1 MTIPRGFGSFD
12 PTITTKFGP
21 TGTEEID
28 ALNRGVQLGMQ
39 QGQQVAKTAMMIR
52 REKADMEARRQLEET
67 RAATRYKQ
75 YKEQEQGLI
84 FPPTKNIDGINAARA
99 EVSTML
105 TDKANKLFEAKEAG
119 EITAKD
125 YRKGMSLLFQQIPMY
140 KAAEETIRVNAE
152 KYLEG
157 QAAGTL
163 SNTNDPKVES
173 WWAAVADGSAKLQYK
188 TTEAGEI
195 VITGEWDDPN
205 DDIKGKVQVPLSE
218 IERMSVVRYQPKEEV
233 STFKKANTDSMLTAK
248 IQNSIA
254 NGTSKADLLKGLQDP
269 TGSPLKID
277 PNNPAE
283 YNNMREQFGNNFD
296 EYMEG
301 LGEGDDVQQVA
312 QYIMDGGKGNY
323 LSSQNVLQ
331 GVIDKIDDPALK
343 AKFEEMNTEGDL
355 KELIRLNKLEEVK
368 KGLKDQYIDSSINQ
382 YNFDLTEKIKE
393 LNNVAQKEKY
403 DELRIE
409 KGIKDYEKAASNE
422 KTFSAFQNNL
432 LNIRKG
438 FNSWKGKEKQI
449 PTELNPRTG
458 GDLTPK
464 TVFDRDENTQIEYLR
479 KKYGEQDVTFKEEV
493 IENPWYKTAAGK
505 SRLKSIEGMD
515 MADREKKLK
524 ELEKEQPSA
533 IATGNY
539 NVFYAGKLVGATP
552 KKNLFTQ
559 KFDRFLLRNI
569 PKSKTGE
576 LIFDVTNLDEDA
588 YKKEADIDLKVF

>member
-28 ALNRGVQLGMQ
+28 ALNRGVQLGLQ
-39 QGQQVAKTAMMIR
+39 QGQQVARTMQMRR
-52 REKADMEARRQLEET
+52 RELRDIESRKQLEET
-67 RAATRYKQ
+67 RAATRYKL

-84 FPPTKNIDGINAARA
+84 FPPTQNIDGINAARA

-105 TDKANKLFEAKEAG
+105 VDKANKLFEAKEAG

-125 YRKGMSLLFQQIPMY
+125 YRKGMTLLESQIPMY
-140 KAAEETIRVNAE
+140 KAAEETIRINAE
-152 KYLEG
+152 KYLAG
-157 QAAGTL
+157 QANGTL

-188 TTEAGEI
+188 TTEAGQI

-205 DDIKGKVQVPLSE
+205 DDIKGKVQVPVSE
-218 IERMSVVRYQPKEEV
+218 IERMSVVKYQPKEEV

-254 NGTSKADLLKGLQDP
+254 NGTTKADLLKGLQDP
-269 TGSPLKID
+269 SGSQLRID
-277 PNNPAE
+277 PNDP
-283 YNNMREQFGNNFD
+283 NMKDQFGNNFD

-323 LSSQNVLQ
+323 LSSQTVLQ
-331 GVIDKIDDPALK
+331 GVIDKIDDPTLK

-355 KELIRLNKLEEVK
+355 KELIKLGKLEEVK
-368 KGLKDQYIDSSINQ
+368 EGLRNQYIDSSINQ

-409 KGIKDYEKAASNE
+409 KGISDYEKAASDE
-422 KTFSAFQNNL
+422 KTFSAFQNDL

-449 PTELNPRTG
+449 PTELNPRAG

-464 TVFDRDENTQIEYLR
+464 TVFDRNENTQIEYLR
-479 KKYGEQDVTFKEEV
+479 EKYGEKDITFKEEV

-505 SRLKSIEGMD
+505 SRLKSIEGMG
-515 MADREKKLK
+515 MADREKNLK
-524 ELEKEQPSA
+524 ELEKEQPST
-533 IATGNY
+533 IATNNY

>member
-28 ALNRGVQLGMQ
+28 AINRGVQLGLQ
-39 QGQQVAKTAMMIR
+39 QGQQIARARQMRR
-52 REKADMEARRQLEET
+52 REERDIAARKQLEET
-67 RAATRYKQ
+67 RAATRYNL

-84 FPPTKNIDGINAARA
+84 FPPTQNIDGINAARA

-105 TDKANKLFEAKEAG
+105 VDKANKLFEAKEAG

-125 YRKGMSLLFQQIPMY
+125 YRKGMTLLESQIPMY

-152 KYLEG
+152 KYLAG
-157 QAAGTL
+157 MANGTL

-188 TTEAGEI
+188 TTEAGQI

-205 DDIKGKVQVPLSE
+205 DGVKGKVQVPVSE

-254 NGTSKADLLKGLQDP
+254 NGTSKADLLRGLQDP
-269 TGSPLKID
+269 SGSPLKID
-277 PNNPAE
+277 PSDP
-283 YNNMREQFGNNFD
+283 NMQEQFGNNFD

-301 LGEGDDVQQVA
+301 LGEGDEVQQIA

-355 KELIRLNKLEEVK
+355 KELIKLGKIEEVK
-368 KGLKDQYIDSSINQ
+368 EGLRDQYINSSINQ

-393 LNNVAQKEKY
+393 LNNVQLAEDEKTARLRKNIKDLNTPSKENQISDYDQDLSTIASNLANLYKSKAGKGVTLGGFEKGEQVKTKEQKKKDFIDQYGQKGYTFEEIQELSDLGKKRVTALKNEGLKEKDALQKVY
-403 DELRIE
+403 ESNQPNNFKPDLTIVPYYRGRRLNPITE
-409 KGIKDYEKAASNE
+409 KGLYTIEGI
-422 KTFSAFQNNL
+422 NN
-432 LNIRKG
+432 
-438 FNSWKGKEKQI
+438 FNKHLKV
-449 PTELNPRTG
+449 N
-458 GDLTPK
+458 TPK
-464 TVFDRDENTQIEYLR
+464 NLQNMLGQEVTSLNEDGLPIITVTPESLNNNIE
-479 KKYGEQDVTFKEEV
+479 
-493 IENPWYKTAAGK
+493 
-505 SRLKSIEGMD
+505 
-515 MADREKKLK
+515 
-524 ELEKEQPSA
+524 
-533 IATGNY
+533 
-539 NVFYAGKLVGATP
+539 
-552 KKNLFTQ
+552 
-559 KFDRFLLRNI
+559 
-569 PKSKTGE
+569 
-576 LIFDVTNLDEDA
+576 
-588 YKKEADIDLKVF
+588 

>member
-28 ALNRGVQLGMQ
+28 ALNRGVQLGLQ
-39 QGQQVAKTAMMIR
+39 QGQQVARTMQMRR
-52 REKADMEARRQLEET
+52 RELRDIESRKQLEET
-67 RAATRYKQ
+67 RAATRYKL

-84 FPPTKNIDGINAARA
+84 FPPTQNIDGINAARA

-105 TDKANKLFEAKEAG
+105 VDKANKLFEAKEAG

-125 YRKGMSLLFQQIPMY
+125 YRKGMTLLESQIPMY
-140 KAAEETIRVNAE
+140 KAAEETIRINAE
-152 KYLEG
+152 KYLAG
-157 QAAGTL
+157 QANGTL

-188 TTEAGEI
+188 TTEAGQI

-205 DDIKGKVQVPLSE
+205 DDIKGKVQVPVSE
-218 IERMSVVRYQPKEEV
+218 IERMSVVKYQPKEEV

-254 NGTSKADLLKGLQDP
+254 NGTTKADLLKGLQDP
-269 TGSPLKID
+269 SGSQLRID
-277 PNNPAE
+277 PNDP
-283 YNNMREQFGNNFD
+283 NMKDQFGNNFD

-323 LSSQNVLQ
+323 LSSQTVLQ
-331 GVIDKIDDPALK
+331 GVIDKIDDPTLK

-355 KELIRLNKLEEVK
+355 KELIKLNKLEEVK
-368 KGLKDQYIDSSINQ
+368 EGLRNQYIDSSINQ

-409 KGIKDYEKAASNE
+409 KGISDYEKAASDE
-422 KTFSAFQNNL
+422 KTFSAFQNDL

-449 PTELNPRTG
+449 PTELNPRAG

-464 TVFDRDENTQIEYLR
+464 TVFDRNENTQIEYLR
-479 KKYGEQDVTFKEEV
+479 EKYGEKDITFKEEV

-505 SRLKSIEGMD
+505 SRLKSIEGMG
-515 MADREKKLK
+515 MADREKNLK
-524 ELEKEQPSA
+524 ELEKEQPST
-533 IATGNY
+533 IATNNY

>member
-12 PTITTKFGP
+12 PTITTRFGP
-21 TGTEEID
+21 TGTEEIE

-39 QGQQVAKTAMMIR
+39 QGQQVARNMQIAA
-52 REKADMEARRQLEET
+52 REKRDIEARRQLEET
-67 RAATRYKQ
+67 RAATRYNL

-119 EITAKD
+119 EITGKD

-157 QAAGTL
+157 EAAGTL

-173 WWAAVADGSAKLQYK
+173 WWAAVANGSAKLQYK

-233 STFKKANTDSMLTAK
+233 SKFKKANTDSMLTAK

-254 NGTSKADLLKGLQDP
+254 NGTTKAQLLAGLQDP
-269 TGSPLKID
+269 GGSQLKID
-277 PNNPAE
+277 PSDPAQ
-283 YNNMREQFGNNFD
+283 YNNMKDKFGNNFD

-301 LGEGDDVQQVA
+301 LGEGDPVQQVA

-323 LSSQNVLQ
+323 LSSQKVVQ
-331 GVIDKIDDPALK
+331 DVIDSMKIQDPTLK

-368 KGLKDQYIDSSINQ
+368 EGLRNQYIDSSINQ
-382 YNFDLTEKIKE
+382 YNFDLTEKIKQ
-393 LNNVAQKEKY
+393 LNNVAQKEKR
-403 DELRIE
+403 DELKIQSDINTLE
-409 KGIKDYEKAASNE
+409 EAAKN
-422 KTFSAFQNNL
+422 KNTFSAFQNKL

-438 FNSWKGKEKQI
+438 FNSWKGEEK
-449 PTELNPRTG
+449 TLNVGDPRSG
-458 GDLTPK
+458 FVNK
-464 TVFDRDENTQIEYLR
+464 TVVDRSENAQIEYL
-479 KKYGEQDVTFKEEV
+479 KNKYGEEDVTFEEEV

-515 MADREKKLK
+515 METREKDLK
-524 ELEKEQPSA
+524 ELEKEHPTT
-533 IATGNY
+533 IATGKY
-539 NVFYAGKLVGATP
+539 NVFHAGKLIGSTP

-559 KFDRFLLRNI
+559 KFDRFLLRNT
-569 PKSKTGE
+569 PKSRTGE

>member
-28 ALNRGVQLGMQ
+28 AINRGVQLGMQ
-39 QGQQVAKTAMMIR
+39 QGQQVAKNIMMAR
-52 REKADMEARRQLEET
+52 REKADIEARRQLEET
-67 RAATRYKQ
+67 RADQRYKM
-75 YKEQEQGLI
+75 YKMQEQGLN
-84 FPPTKNIDGINAARA
+84 FPPTENIDGINAARA

-105 TDKANKLFEAKEAG
+105 VDKANKLFEAKEAG

-125 YRKGMSLLFQQIPMY
+125 YRKGMTLLESQIPMY
-140 KAAEETIRVNAE
+140 KAAEETLRVNAE
-152 KYLEG
+152 KYLAG
-157 QAAGTL
+157 VAAGTL

-188 TTEAGEI
+188 TTEAGQI

-205 DDIKGKVQVPLSE
+205 DDIKGKVQVPVSE
-218 IERMSVVRYQPKEEV
+218 IERMSTVRYQPKEEV

-269 TGSPLKID
+269 DGSPLKID
-277 PNNPAE
+277 LNDPN
-283 YNNMREQFGNNFD
+283 MKTQFGNNFD
-296 EYMEG
+296 EYLEG
-301 LGEGDDVQQVA
+301 LGEGDEVQQIA

-331 GVIDKIDDPALK
+331 GVINKIENPALK
-343 AKFEEMNTEGDL
+343 AKFADMNTEGDL
-355 KELIRLNKLEEVK
+355 KELIRLGKLDEVK
-368 KGLKDQYIDSSINQ
+368 EGLKNQYIDSSINQ

-438 FNSWKGKEKQI
+438 FNSWKGEEK
-449 PTELNPRTG
+449 TLNVEFPRG
-458 GDLTPK
+458 GSVNK

>member
-28 ALNRGVQLGMQ
+28 AINRGVQLGLQ
-39 QGQQVAKTAMMIR
+39 QGQQIARARQMRR
-52 REKADMEARRQLEET
+52 REERDIAARKQLEET
-67 RAATRYKQ
+67 RAATRYNL

-84 FPPTKNIDGINAARA
+84 FPPTQNIDGINAARA

-105 TDKANKLFEAKEAG
+105 VDKANKLFEAKEAG

-125 YRKGMSLLFQQIPMY
+125 YRKGMTLLESQIPMY

-152 KYLEG
+152 KYLAG
-157 QAAGTL
+157 MANGTL

-188 TTEAGEI
+188 TTEAGQI

-205 DDIKGKVQVPLSE
+205 DGVKGKVQVPVSE

-254 NGTSKADLLKGLQDP
+254 NGTSKADLLRGLQDP
-269 TGSPLKID
+269 SGSPLKID
-277 PNNPAE
+277 PSDP
-283 YNNMREQFGNNFD
+283 NMQEQFGNNFD

-301 LGEGDDVQQVA
+301 LGEGDEVQQIA

-331 GVIDKIDDPALK
+331 NVINKIDDPTLK

-355 KELIRLNKLEEVK
+355 KELIKLGKIEEVK
-368 KGLKDQYIDSSINQ
+368 EGLRDQYINSSINQ

-393 LNNVAQKEKY
+393 LNNVQLAEDEKTARLRKNIKDLNTPSKENQISDYDQDLSTIASNLANLYKSKAGKGVTLGGFEKGEQVKTKEQKKKDFIDQYGQKGYTFEEIQELSDLGKKRVTALKNEGLKEKDALQKVY
-403 DELRIE
+403 ESNQPNNFKPDLTIVPYYRGRRLNPITE
-409 KGIKDYEKAASNE
+409 KGLYTIEGI
-422 KTFSAFQNNL
+422 NN
-432 LNIRKG
+432 
-438 FNSWKGKEKQI
+438 FNKHLKV
-449 PTELNPRTG
+449 N
-458 GDLTPK
+458 TPK
-464 TVFDRDENTQIEYLR
+464 NLQNMLGQEVTSLNEDGLPIVTVTPESLNNNIE
-479 KKYGEQDVTFKEEV
+479 
-493 IENPWYKTAAGK
+493 
-505 SRLKSIEGMD
+505 
-515 MADREKKLK
+515 
-524 ELEKEQPSA
+524 
-533 IATGNY
+533 
-539 NVFYAGKLVGATP
+539 
-552 KKNLFTQ
+552 
-559 KFDRFLLRNI
+559 
-569 PKSKTGE
+569 
-576 LIFDVTNLDEDA
+576 
-588 YKKEADIDLKVF
+588 

>member
-28 ALNRGVQLGMQ
+28 AINRGIQLGLQ
-39 QGQQVAKTAMMIR
+39 QGQQIATARQRRR
-52 REKADMEARRQLEET
+52 REERDIAARKQLEET
-67 RAATRYKQ
+67 RAATRYNL

-84 FPPTKNIDGINAARA
+84 FPPTQNIDGINAARA

-105 TDKANKLFEAKEAG
+105 VDKANKLFEAKEAG

-125 YRKGMSLLFQQIPMY
+125 YRKGMTLLESQIPMY

-152 KYLEG
+152 KYLAG
-157 QAAGTL
+157 MANGTL

-188 TTEAGEI
+188 TTEAGQI

-205 DDIKGKVQVPLSE
+205 DDIKGKVQVPVSE

-254 NGTSKADLLKGLQDP
+254 NGTTKADLLRGLQDP
-269 TGSPLKID
+269 SGSQLRID
-277 PNNPAE
+277 PKDP
-283 YNNMREQFGNNFD
+283 NMKDQFGNNFD

-323 LSSQNVLQ
+323 LSSQTVLQ
-331 GVIDKIDDPALK
+331 GVIDKIDDPTLK

-355 KELIRLNKLEEVK
+355 KELIKLGKLEEVK
-368 KGLKDQYIDSSINQ
+368 EGLRNQYIESSINQ

-393 LNNVAQKEKY
+393 LNNVAQKERR
-403 DELRIE
+403 DELKIQSDISTLE
-409 KGIKDYEKAASNE
+409 DAATDKKSFGI
-422 KTFSAFQNNL
+422 FQDKL
-432 LNIRKG
+432 LNIRKD
-438 FNSWKGKEKQI
+438 FNSWKGFEISKKNQLGKTYNRNEDAKIRYLKDKYKEALVTFEPKMEENAFYKTSEGKKILEQA
-449 PTELNPRTG
+449 RT
-458 GDLTPK
+458 DVSNNDASTYNAMI
-464 TVFDRDENTQIEYLR
+464 D
-479 KKYGEQDVTFKEEV
+479 KYGPIMKETNQYDVFH
-493 IENPWYKTAAGK
+493 
-505 SRLKSIEGMD
+505 
-515 MADREKKLK
+515 
-524 ELEKEQPSA
+524 
-533 IATGNY
+533 
-539 NVFYAGKLVGATP
+539 AGKLSHSIP
-552 KKNLFTQ
+552 KKDLFT
-559 KFDRFLLRNI
+559 KRFDQFLITNI
-569 PKSKTGE
+569 PKSRTNE
-576 LIFDVTNLDEDA
+576 TAFDVTNLDEDS
-588 YKKEADIDLKVF
+588 YKADEDLKVFK

>member
-84 FPPTKNIDGINAARA
+84 FPPVKDIDGISAARA

-105 TDKANKLFEAKEAG
+105 VDKANKLFEAKEAG

-125 YRKGMSLLFQQIPMY
+125 YRKGMALLESQIPMY

-152 KYLEG
+152 KYLAG

-188 TTEAGEI
+188 TTEAGQI

-233 STFKKANTDSMLTAK
+233 STFKKANTDSMLIAK

-254 NGTSKADLLKGLQDP
+254 NGTSKAQLLEGLQDP

-368 KGLKDQYIDSSINQ
+368 EGLKDQYINSSINQ

-393 LNNVAQKEKY
+393 LNNVAQKEER
-403 DELRIE
+403 DELKRNLE
-409 KGIKDYEKAASNE
+409 IKEIKNE
-422 KTFSAFQNNL
+422 IKT
-432 LNIRKG
+432 LNTPG
-438 FNSWKGKEKQI
+438 KGKKSNITEFDKSLEGFTNYFIEFNKNNEFSSVKPGQVDFTDPLGGIVPQESAREKVKRI
-449 PTELNPRTG
+449 
-458 GDLTPK
+458 
-464 TVFDRDENTQIEYLR
+464 
-479 KKYGEQDVTFKEEV
+479 
-493 IENPWYKTAAGK
+493 
-505 SRLKSIEGMD
+505 
-515 MADREKKLK
+515 EKKLK
-524 ELEKEQPSA
+524 DTPNLGNLVLGQQQIEVGDDDELKEVYYNDIGDEKTDFKNMDEA
-533 IATGNY
+533 IKEGY
-539 NVFYAGKLVGATP
+539 YPRFVIKG
-552 KKNLFTQ
+552 Q
-559 KFDRFLLRNI
+559 KFTPVDGITLEELLNPLRLQEYIRNGSTLDKVNNN
-569 PKSKTGE
+569 PKIK
-576 LIFDVTNLDEDA
+576 
-588 YKKEADIDLKVF
+588 

>member
-28 ALNRGVQLGMQ
+28 ALNRGVQLGLQ
-39 QGQQVAKTAMMIR
+39 QGQQVARTMQMRR
-52 REKADMEARRQLEET
+52 RELRDIESRKQLEET
-67 RAATRYKQ
+67 RAATRYKL

-84 FPPTKNIDGINAARA
+84 FPPTQNIDGINAARA

-105 TDKANKLFEAKEAG
+105 VDKANKLFEAKEAG

-125 YRKGMSLLFQQIPMY
+125 YRKGMTLLESQIPMY
-140 KAAEETIRVNAE
+140 KAAEETIRINAE
-152 KYLEG
+152 KYLAG
-157 QAAGTL
+157 QANGTL

-188 TTEAGEI
+188 TTEAGQI

-205 DDIKGKVQVPLSE
+205 DDIKGKVQVPVSE

-254 NGTSKADLLKGLQDP
+254 NGTTKADLLKGLQDP
-269 TGSPLKID
+269 SGSQLRID
-277 PNNPAE
+277 PNDP
-283 YNNMREQFGNNFD
+283 NMKDQFGNNFD

-323 LSSQNVLQ
+323 LSSQTVLQ
-331 GVIDKIDDPALK
+331 GVIDKIDDPTLK

-355 KELIRLNKLEEVK
+355 KELIKLNKLEEVK
-368 KGLKDQYIDSSINQ
+368 EGLRNQYIDSSINQ

-409 KGIKDYEKAASNE
+409 KGISDYEKAASDE
-422 KTFSAFQNNL
+422 KTFSAFQNDL

-449 PTELNPRTG
+449 PTELNPRAG

-464 TVFDRDENTQIEYLR
+464 TVFDRNENTQIEYLR
-479 KKYGEQDVTFKEEV
+479 EKYGEKDITFKEEV

-505 SRLKSIEGMD
+505 SRLKSIEGMG
-515 MADREKKLK
+515 MADREKNLK
-524 ELEKEQPSA
+524 ELEKEQPST
-533 IATGNY
+533 IATNNY

>member
-28 ALNRGVQLGMQ
+28 ALNRGVQLGLQ
-39 QGQQVAKTAMMIR
+39 QGQQIARARQMRR
-52 REKADMEARRQLEET
+52 REERDIAARKQLEET
-67 RAATRYKQ
+67 RAATRYNL

-84 FPPTKNIDGINAARA
+84 FPPTQNIDGINAARA

-105 TDKANKLFEAKEAG
+105 VDKANKLFEAKEAG

-125 YRKGMSLLFQQIPMY
+125 YRKGMTLLESQIPMY

-152 KYLEG
+152 KYLAG
-157 QAAGTL
+157 MANGTL

-188 TTEAGEI
+188 TTEAGQI

-205 DDIKGKVQVPLSE
+205 DDIKGKVQVPVSE
-218 IERMSVVRYQPKEEV
+218 IERMSTVRYQPKEEV

-254 NGTSKADLLKGLQDP
+254 NGTTKADLLRGLQDP
-269 TGSPLKID
+269 SGSPLKID
-277 PNNPAE
+277 PSDP
-283 YNNMREQFGNNFD
+283 NMQEQFGNNFD

-301 LGEGDDVQQVA
+301 LGEGDEVQQVS

-355 KELIRLNKLEEVK
+355 KELIKLGKIEEVK
-368 KGLKDQYIDSSINQ
+368 EGLRDQYINSSINQ

-393 LNNVAQKEKY
+393 LNNVQLAEDEKTARLRKNIKTLNTPSKENQTSDYDQDLSTIASNLANLYKSKAGKGVTLGGFEKGEQVKTKEQKKKDFIDQYGQKGYTFEEIQELSDLGKKRVTALKNEGLKEKDALQKVY
-403 DELRIE
+403 ESNQPNNFKPDLTIVPYYRGRRLNPITE
-409 KGIKDYEKAASNE
+409 KGLYTIEGI
-422 KTFSAFQNNL
+422 NN
-432 LNIRKG
+432 
-438 FNSWKGKEKQI
+438 FNKHLKV
-449 PTELNPRTG
+449 N
-458 GDLTPK
+458 TPK
-464 TVFDRDENTQIEYLR
+464 NLQNMLGQEVTSLNEDGLPIVTVTPESLNNNIE
-479 KKYGEQDVTFKEEV
+479 
-493 IENPWYKTAAGK
+493 
-505 SRLKSIEGMD
+505 
-515 MADREKKLK
+515 
-524 ELEKEQPSA
+524 
-533 IATGNY
+533 
-539 NVFYAGKLVGATP
+539 
-552 KKNLFTQ
+552 
-559 KFDRFLLRNI
+559 
-569 PKSKTGE
+569 
-576 LIFDVTNLDEDA
+576 
-588 YKKEADIDLKVF
+588 

>member
-12 PTITTKFGP
+12 PTITTRFGP

-28 ALNRGVQLGMQ
+28 ALNRGVQLGIQ
-39 QGQQVAKTAMMIR
+39 EGQQVAKTAMMIR

-105 TDKANKLFEAKEAG
+105 VDKANKLFEAKEAG

-125 YRKGMSLLFQQIPMY
+125 YRKGMALLESQIPMY

-152 KYLEG
+152 KYLAGE
-157 QAAGTL
+157 AAGTL

-173 WWAAVADGSAKLQYK
+173 WWAAVANGSAKLQYK

-205 DDIKGKVQVPLSE
+205 DDVKGKVQVPLSE

-254 NGTSKADLLKGLQDP
+254 NGTSKAQLLEGLQDP
-269 TGSPLKID
+269 EGSPLKID
-277 PNNPAE
+277 PSNPAE

-323 LSSQNVLQ
+323 LSSQKVVQ
-331 GVIDKIDDPALK
+331 DVIDGMKIQDPALK
-343 AKFEEMNTEGDL
+343 AKFEEMNTNDDL
-355 KELIRLNKLEEVK
+355 KELIRLGKLEEVK
-368 KGLKDQYIDSSINQ
+368 EGLKNQYIDSSINQ

-403 DELRIE
+403 DKLRIE
-409 KGIKDYEKAASNE
+409 KGIKDYKKAASDE
-422 KTFSAFQNNL
+422 KTFSAFQNKL

-438 FNSWKGKEKQI
+438 FNSWKGRER
-449 PTELNPRTG
+449 EDFEFGPR
-458 GDLTPK
+458 GDDNK
-464 TVFDRDENTQIEYLR
+464 TAFDRSENAQIEYL
-479 KKYGEQDVTFKEEV
+479 KNEYGKEDVTFEEEV
-493 IENPWYKTAAGK
+493 IENPWYKSAAGK

-515 MADREKKLK
+515 METREKELK
-524 ELEKEQPSA
+524 ELEKKHPTT
-533 IATGNY
+533 IATGKY
-539 NVFYAGKLVGATP
+539 NVFHAGKLIGSTP

-559 KFDRFLLRNI
+559 KFDRFLLRNT
-569 PKSKTGE
+569 PKSRTGE

>member
-12 PTITTKFGP
+12 PTITTRFGP

-39 QGQQVAKTAMMIR
+39 QGQQVAKNIMMAR

-67 RAATRYKQ
+67 RADQRYKM
-75 YKEQEQGLI
+75 YKQQEQGLN
-84 FPPTKNIDGINAARA
+84 FPPTQNIDGINAARA

-105 TDKANKLFEAKEAG
+105 VDKANKLFEAKEAG

-125 YRKGMSLLFQQIPMY
+125 YRKGMTLLESQIPMY
-140 KAAEETIRVNAE
+140 KAAEETLRVNAE
-152 KYLEG
+152 KYLAG
-157 QAAGTL
+157 VAAGTL

-188 TTEAGEI
+188 TTEAGQI

-205 DDIKGKVQVPLSE
+205 DDIKGKVQVPVSE
-218 IERMSVVRYQPKEEV
+218 IERMSTVRYQPKEEV

-301 LGEGDDVQQVA
+301 LGEGDEVQQVA

-323 LSSQNVLQ
+323 LSSQSVLQ
-331 GVIDKIDDPALK
+331 SVIDKIENPALK
-343 AKFEEMNTEGDL
+343 AKFEDMNTEDDL
-355 KELIRLNKLEEVK
+355 KELIKLGKIEEVK
-368 KGLKDQYIDSSINQ
+368 EGLKNQYIDSSINQ

-393 LNNVAQKEKY
+393 LNNVAQKERR
-403 DELRIE
+403 DELKIQSD
-409 KGIKDYEKAASNE
+409 IKALKDETSDE
-422 KTFSAFQNNL
+422 KTFSKFQNRL

-438 FNSWKGKEKQI
+438 FNSWKGRKREDF
-449 PTELNPRTG
+449 EFGPR
-458 GDLTPK
+458 GDDNK
-464 TVFDRDENTQIEYLR
+464 TAFDRSENAQIEYLR
-479 KKYGEQDVTFKEEV
+479 EKYGEEDVTFEEEV
-493 IENPWYKTAAGK
+493 IENPWYKSAEGRAYMK
-505 SRLKSIEGMD
+505 NASVEDLKSIK
-515 MADREKKLK
+515 EKN
-524 ELEKEQPSA
+524 PPTVS
-533 IATGNY
+533 TGKY
-539 NVFYAGKLVGATP
+539 NVFHAGKLIGSTP
-552 KKNLFTQ
+552 KENLFTQ
-559 KFDRFLLRNI
+559 KFDKFLIRNT
-569 PKSKTGE
+569 PKSRTTE
-576 LIFDVTNLDEDA
+576 TAFDVTNLDEDA
-588 YKKEADIDLKVF
+588 YKKEADKDLKVF

>member
-28 ALNRGVQLGMQ
+28 ALNRGVQLGLQ
-39 QGQQVAKTAMMIR
+39 QGQQIATARQRRR
-52 REKADMEARRQLEET
+52 REERDIAARKQLEET
-67 RAATRYKQ
+67 RAATRYNL

-84 FPPTKNIDGINAARA
+84 FPPVENIDGISAARA

-105 TDKANKLFEAKEAG
+105 VDKANKLFEAKEAG

-125 YRKGMSLLFQQIPMY
+125 YRKGMTLLESQIPMY

-152 KYLEG
+152 KYLAG
-157 QAAGTL
+157 MANGTL

-188 TTEAGEI
+188 TTEAGQI

-205 DDIKGKVQVPLSE
+205 DDIKGKVQVPVSE

-233 STFKKANTDSMLTAK
+233 STFKKANTNSMLTAK

-254 NGTSKADLLKGLQDP
+254 SGTSKADLLNDLR
-269 TGSPLKID
+269 
-277 PNNPAE
+277 NPETSNLMIKANDE
-283 YNNMREQFGNNFD
+283 NMREQFGNNFD

-355 KELIRLNKLEEVK
+355 KELIKLGKLEEVK
-368 KGLKDQYIDSSINQ
+368 EGLKNQYIDSSINQ
-382 YNFDLTEKIKE
+382 YNFDLTEEIKK
-393 LNNVAQKEKY
+393 LNNVAQKERR
-403 DELRIE
+403 DELKIQSDISTLE
-409 KGIKDYEKAASNE
+409 DAATDKKS
-422 KTFSAFQNNL
+422 FGAFQNNL

-438 FNSWKGKEKQI
+438 FNSWKGEEKQI

-458 GDLTPK
+458 GDSTPK

-479 KKYGEQDVTFKEEV
+479 KKYGEKDVTFKEEV
-493 IENPWYKTAAGK
+493 IENPWYKSAAGK

-515 MADREKKLK
+515 METREKELK
-524 ELEKEQPSA
+524 KLEKEHPSI
-533 IATGNY
+533 IATDNY

>member
-28 ALNRGVQLGMQ
+28 ALNRGVQLGLQ
-39 QGQQVAKTAMMIR
+39 QGQQVARTMQMRR
-52 REKADMEARRQLEET
+52 RELRDIESRKQLEET
-67 RAATRYKQ
+67 RAATRYKL

-84 FPPTKNIDGINAARA
+84 FPPTQNIDGINAARA

-105 TDKANKLFEAKEAG
+105 VDKANKLFEAKEAG

-125 YRKGMSLLFQQIPMY
+125 YRKGMTLLESQIPMY
-140 KAAEETIRVNAE
+140 KAAEETIRINAE
-152 KYLEG
+152 KYLAG
-157 QAAGTL
+157 QANGTL

-188 TTEAGEI
+188 TTEAGQI

-205 DDIKGKVQVPLSE
+205 DDIKGKVQVPVSE
-218 IERMSVVRYQPKEEV
+218 IERMSVVKYQPKEEV

-254 NGTSKADLLKGLQDP
+254 NGTTKADLLKGLQDP
-269 TGSPLKID
+269 SGSQLRID
-277 PNNPAE
+277 PNDP
-283 YNNMREQFGNNFD
+283 NMKDQFGNNFD

-323 LSSQNVLQ
+323 LSSQTVLQ
-331 GVIDKIDDPALK
+331 GVIDKIDDPTLK
-343 AKFEEMNTEGDL
+343 AKFEEMNTECDL
-355 KELIRLNKLEEVK
+355 KELIKLNKLEEVK
-368 KGLKDQYIDSSINQ
+368 EGLRNQYIDSSINQ

-409 KGIKDYEKAASNE
+409 KGISDYEKAASDE
-422 KTFSAFQNNL
+422 KTFSAFQNDL

-449 PTELNPRTG
+449 PTELNPRAG

-464 TVFDRDENTQIEYLR
+464 TVFDRNENTQIEYLR
-479 KKYGEQDVTFKEEV
+479 EKYGEKDITFKEEV

-505 SRLKSIEGMD
+505 SRLKSIEGMG
-515 MADREKKLK
+515 MADREKNLK
-524 ELEKEQPSA
+524 ELEKEQPST
-533 IATGNY
+533 IATNNY

>member
-12 PTITTKFGP
+12 PTITTRFGP
-21 TGTEEID
+21 TGTEEIE

-39 QGQQVAKTAMMIR
+39 QGQQVARNMQIAA
-52 REKADMEARRQLEET
+52 REKRDIEARRQLEET
-67 RAATRYKQ
+67 RAATRYNL

-119 EITAKD
+119 EITGKD

-157 QAAGTL
+157 EAAGTL

-173 WWAAVADGSAKLQYK
+173 WWAAVANGSAKLQYK

-233 STFKKANTDSMLTAK
+233 SKFKKANTDSMLTAK

-254 NGTSKADLLKGLQDP
+254 NGTTKAQLLAGLQDP
-269 TGSPLKID
+269 GGSQLKID
-277 PNNPAE
+277 PSDPAQ
-283 YNNMREQFGNNFD
+283 YNNMKDQFGNNFD

-301 LGEGDDVQQVA
+301 LGEGDPVQQVA

-323 LSSQNVLQ
+323 LSSQKVVQ
-331 GVIDKIDDPALK
+331 DVIDSMKIQDPTLK

-368 KGLKDQYIDSSINQ
+368 EGLRNQYIDSSINQ
-382 YNFDLTEKIKE
+382 YNFDLTEKIKQ
-393 LNNVAQKEKY
+393 LNNVAQKEKR
-403 DELRIE
+403 DELKIQSDINTLE
-409 KGIKDYEKAASNE
+409 EAAKN
-422 KTFSAFQNNL
+422 KNTFSAFQNKL

-438 FNSWKGKEKQI
+438 FNSWKGEEK
-449 PTELNPRTG
+449 TLNVGDPRSG
-458 GDLTPK
+458 FVNK
-464 TVFDRDENTQIEYLR
+464 TVFDRDENAQIEYLR
-479 KKYGEQDVTFKEEV
+479 KKYGEEDVTFEEEV

-515 MADREKKLK
+515 METREKDLK
-524 ELEKEQPSA
+524 ELEKEPPTT
-533 IATGNY
+533 IATGKY
-539 NVFYAGKLVGATP
+539 NVFHAGKLIGSTP

-559 KFDRFLLRNI
+559 KFDRFLLRNT
-569 PKSKTGE
+569 PKSRTGE